1 MSAARAGVVIVSHDT
16 RGEALGIIASLRT
29 HDGPIVLVD
38 SGSKD
43 GTADAVRDA
52 FPSVHVLTLDNL
64 GFGGAANV
72 GVAALDAAVDVVV
85 IANADV
91 RFLPGA
97 VIALTAAL
105 DDAPD
110 VAVVGPRVRYP
121 DGSHQASARRSPGVR
136 DALVHGLIGW
146 LVPSNPVTRR
156 YRALDLTGP
165 EAVDDVDVDW
175 VSGCAF
181 AVRRRAFDAV
191 GGFDTGY
198 RLFVEDVDLCDR
210 VRSAGWRVRFVPD
223 AVVIHRVGA
232 STTAHPLRARLAH
245 ARGLERY
252 VSARMHGAQR
262 LLRPFLWLG
271 LAGWTV
277 ATTAASVLRRGHRST
292 TGESR
297 SARSA

>member
-1 MSAARAGVVIVSHDT
+1 MSAARTGVVIVSHDT
-16 RGEALGIIASLRT
+16 RSEALGVLASLRT

-43 GTADAVRDA
+43 GTAGAVHEA
-52 FPSVHVLTLDNL
+52 FPTVRVIEVENL
-64 GFGGAANV
+64 GFGGSANV
-72 GVAALDAAVDVVV
+72 GVEALDATVGTVV

-91 RFLPGA
+91 RFLPGS
-97 VIALTAAL
+97 VVALTTAIV
-105 DDAPD
+105 DTPD
-110 VAVVGPRVRYP
+110 VAVVGPRVQYP
-121 DGSHQASARRSPGVR
+121 DGSHQASARRSPSVR

-146 LVPSNPVTRR
+146 LAPSNRVTRR

-165 EAVDDVDVDW
+165 EALEDVDVDW

-191 GGFDTGY
+191 GGFDAKY

-210 VRSAGWRVRFVPD
+210 LRTAGWRVRFVP
-223 AVVIHRVGA
+223 AALVIHRVGA
-232 STTAHPLRARLAH
+232 STAAHPLRARLAH

-252 VSARMHGAQR
+252 ASARMHGAQR

-271 LAGWTV
+271 LAGWTF
-277 ATTAASVLRRGHRST
+277 ATTAATVLRRGRRST
-292 TGESR
+292 TGERR
-297 SARSA
+297 SARRV

>member
-1 MSAARAGVVIVSHDT
+1 MNAARTGVVIVTHDT
-16 RGEALGIIASLRT
+16 RSEALGVLASLRT

-38 SGSKD
+38 SGSMD
-43 GTADAVRDA
+43 GTAGAVRDA
-52 FPSVHVLTLDNL
+52 FPSVRVIELDNL

-72 GVAALDAAVDVVV
+72 GVEALDAAVDTVV

-91 RFLPGA
+91 RFMPGS
-97 VIALTAAL
+97 VAAL
-105 DDAPD
+105 RTAVDELPD
-110 VAVVGPRVRYP
+110 VAVVGPRVQYP
-121 DGSHQASARRSPGVR
+121 DGSHQASARRSPSVR

-146 LVPSNPVTRR
+146 LVPSNPVTLR

-165 EAVDDVDVDW
+165 EVIDDVDVDW

-191 GGFDTGY
+191 GGFDTKY

-210 VRSAGWRVRFVPD
+210 LRTAGWRVRFVP
-223 AVVIHRVGA
+223 AALVIHRVGA
-232 STTAHPLRARLAH
+232 STAVHPLRARLAH

-252 VSARMHGAQR
+252 ASDRMHGAQR

-271 LAGWTV
+271 LAGWTL
-277 ATTAASVLRRGHRST
+277 ATTAATVSRRGRRST
-292 TGESR
+292 TGERR
-297 SARSA
+297 SARRE